1 MTITEERRFMN
12 EMSELYRNSVR
23 LWECDQMGHLNV
35 QFYVE
40 KATAALAVLEQ
51 RLGLGDDGQR
61 LVAREHHIRFLREQ
75 RPGVP
80 VRLMGGVLDVDATHL
95 RVYLEMRHAA
105 TDVVA
110 ATFVARVELT
120 DAQREQTLPLPDSA
134 RNQADRLLV
143 ELPPHAAPRGLELT
157 PPATLPR
164 LEQADAMGMVPTYL
178 TPLEPHLV
186 DADGFMTTRGYMGVI
201 SDAVPNLLVHLSSDD
216 PSTRGIG
223 GAALEYRLVYH
234 RTPRRGTVIALR
246 SGIIDVGTKAYR
258 FGHWMF
264 DAGSGEPVAAA
275 MAVAVLFD
283 LEARKAIAIPDDR
296 RVLLEKMIVPG
307 LVV

>member
-1 MTITEERRFMN
+1 MN
-12 EMSELYRNSVR
+12 DMIELYRNSVR
-23 LWECDQMGHLNV
+23 LWECDQMGHMNV

-51 RLGLGDDGQR
+51 KLGLGEGGQR

-80 VRLMGGVLDVDATHL
+80 IRLVGGVLDAEPTQL
-95 RVYLEMRHAA
+95 RVYLEMQHAA
-105 TDVVA
+105 TGSVA
-110 ATFVARVELT
+110 ATIVARTELT
-120 DAQREQTLPLPDSA
+120 GAGREQTLPIPNEALSRAAGMQVGLP
-134 RNQADRLLV
+134 
-143 ELPPHAAPRGLELT
+143 EHAAPRGLELT

-186 DADGFMTTRGYMGVI
+186 DAEGFMTTRGYMGVI

-216 PSTRGIG
+216 PNTRGIG

-234 RTPRRGTVIALR
+234 RTPRRGTVLALR
-246 SGIIDVGTKAYR
+246 SGIIDVGAKAYR
-258 FGHWMF
+258 FGHWMY

-283 LEARKAIAIPDDR
+283 LKARKAITIPDDR
-296 RVLLEKMIVPG
+296 RALLEKMIVPG